1 VVVYMEER
9 KKIKPSLTKE
19 EKRLLR
25 IKESIKLKKPKFTR
39 MNYWLLNRIDEDIW
53 RKPRGLDN
61 KIRLERKG
69 FPSKVKVGYRKPRPV
84 RGLHPS
90 GFKEVIVHNVADLE
104 LIDPAREAIRIAST
118 VGARKREQILERAKA
133 LGIKVLNPG

>member
-1 VVVYMEER
+1 MEER